1 MPFLSEVS
9 RQFRWLSDGGLTWQG
24 KRISICS
31 PRTLEP
37 VDSGLSE
44 IDVHL
49 LITLILLYHT
59 MQPKSSSLNFLLL
72 RKKALKALLGHF
84 NLSVFPI
91 LALFIFLYLFVWLI
105 CFFYHRQLL
114 LISLPRQ
121 SFADVFPFFF
131 CLIVLTSSCFWWS
144 LHCHMLLTFIGSPSV
159 HIWFYNRLLA
169 LRLCLGGDVCF
180 SLL

>member
-105 CFFYHRQLL
+105 CFFL
-114 LISLPRQ
+114 S
-121 SFADVFPFFF
+121 STAFADFITLSKFRWCVSFLFLSDCPFIMF
-131 CLIVLTSSCFWWS
+131 LVIA
-144 LHCHMLLTFIGSPSV
+144 SV
-159 HIWFYNRLLA
+159 SHASDFYW
-169 LRLCLGGDVCF
+169 V
-180 SLL
+180 S